1 MSDLPTLILASRS
14 SVRATLLENA
24 GLHFR
29 VEVSPVDED
38 AAKKSF
44 EGDGNAL
51 AQMLAQMKAQ
61 IVSAEAGADQYV
73 IGADQV
79 LTCEGRMFDKPKN
92 LDQVR
97 ENLCFF
103 RGKTHTLHSA
113 VTVAR
118 NGEIKWS
125 HVAEA
130 HLTMRTYSDEFVAHY
145 VRRVG
150 DKLLK
155 SVGCYQLEGPGVQLF
170 ERIDGDYFTILGLPL
185 LPLFTYLRGEG
196 AMEK

>member
-1 MSDLPTLILASRS
+1 MSDMPTLILASRS
-14 SVRATLLENA
+14 GVRASLLENA
-24 GLHFR
+24 GIHFR

-38 AAKKSF
+38 EAKKGF
-44 EGDGNAL
+44 EGGGNDL
-51 AQMLAQMKAQ
+51 AKMLAEMKAQ
-61 IVSAEAGADQYV
+61 AVSAEAGDQYV

-79 LTCEGRMFDKPKN
+79 LSCDGRMFDKPKN
-92 LDQVR
+92 LDQVH
-97 ENLCFF
+97 ENLSFF

-118 NGEIKWS
+118 GGERQWS

-130 HLTMRTYSDEFVAHY
+130 HLTMRDYSDEFIAHY
-145 VRRVG
+145 IRRVG

-170 ERIDGDYFTILGLPL
+170 ERIEGDYFTILGLPL
-185 LPLFTYLRGEG
+185 LPLFTYLRAEG
-196 AMEK
+196 VLEK